1 MAKPSAREST
11 PERVYVDEITLDG
24 RKVAVRSAEIAIDR
38 LHLDPKNPRIANTI
52 ALRLGAKDQFEDAI
66 QELLWSDPE
75 VHELYRQVLVNR
87 GLIERIIVKPDDTVV
102 EGNCRLVV
110 YRKLHENQPRDDR
123 WLRIPSRVLPD
134 DITEREVALLLAQLH
149 VQGKNKWS
157 PFEKAGHVFRLHRDF
172 VLTQEEIAVRLRM
185 SKSKVNQMIRAFE
198 TMQHVY
204 LKHYDDPASVHKY
217 SYFEELFKKPELREW
232 ATSSSQNVE
241 RFAKW
246 VGDGKIALGMHVRD
260 LPAILENEAALS
272 AFERGGH
279 AEARKI
285 LEKDDPTL
293 SSVLFKKMAEAADAL
308 RDARLD
314 DINRARPDGSRAARR
329 IVSDL
334 HDALKRFMDLAGID
348 EADDGEDADESANS
362 RRRPQRHR
370 RSS

>member
-1 MAKPSAREST
+1 MAKQTAQQST
-11 PERVYVDEITLDG
+11 AERVFVDEITLDG
-24 RKVAVRSAEIAIDR
+24 RKVAVRSDEIPIDR
-38 LHLDPKNPRIANTI
+38 LRLDPRNPRIANTI
-52 ALRLGAKDQFEDAI
+52 ALRLGAKDQFEEAI
-66 QELLWSDPE
+66 ETLLWSDPE

-87 GLIERIIVKPDDTVV
+87 GLIERIIVKPDYTVV

-110 YRKLHENQPRDDR
+110 YRKLREKQPKDDR
-123 WLRIPSRVLPD
+123 WLKIPSRVLPD
-134 DITEREVALLLAQLH
+134 DINEREVALLLAQLH

-157 PFEKAGHVFRLHRDF
+157 PFEKAGHVYRLHRDF

-198 TMQHVY
+198 TMQNVY

-232 ATSSSQNVE
+232 AMASSRNVE

-246 VGDGKIALGMHVRD
+246 VGDGRIALGIHVRD
-260 LPAILENEAALS
+260 LPAILENEAALA

-279 AEARKI
+279 ADARKI

-308 RDARLD
+308 RDARLE

-329 IVSDL
+329 IVGEL
-334 HDALKRFMDLAGID
+334 RDALEQFMELTAID
-348 EADDGEDADESANS
+348 GDDTDESADDETP
-362 RRRPQRHR
+362 RRPWQQRKIGR
-370 RSS
+370 